1 MDWREHL
8 VVTAVKSVHNCQ
20 EPSARQAFATADTLE
35 RAWVQ
40 RNDNPLTEFGPQVDT
55 SEPPPAS
62 CSTGQG
68 AELVGE
74 EDRTWAGRCSRTG
87 RRSTG
92 GR

>member
-1 MDWREHL
+1 M
-8 VVTAVKSVHNCQ
+8 VTAVKSVHNCQ
-20 EPSARQAFATADTLE
+20 EPSARQAFATADILE

-40 RNDNPLTEFGPQVDT
+40 RNDNPLTGFGRQVDT

-74 EDRTWAGRCSRTG
+74 EDRTWAGLLLVRTG
-87 RRSTG
+87 G
-92 GR
+92 GRMRPAMAWVVR